1 MALNEWSEKQ
11 ILGLTGGVVV
21 GVLVIMGSLVGYT
34 YAKYTKLEKETETLK
49 RRNKALQ
56 KTADTLE
63 EKKQQRDDLLK
74 DTGLHQKKLP
84 DDEDLGGL
92 RNQVSEQSRNTEI
105 DIAAI
110 NKAKESGRPRPGQ
123 AGRGSKERYVPVKMQ
138 MEASG
143 KFHQFGRFLNR
154 LESRIDRL
162 VAVKGFELTAN
173 KDGLQPKKSE
183 LKIRLQFDAYRYKTR

>member
-21 GVLVIMGSLVGYT
+21 GVLVIMGGLVGYT
-34 YAKYTKLEKETETLK
+34 YAKYATLKEDTETLK
-49 RRNKALQ
+49 RQNKALQ

-63 EKKQQRDDLLK
+63 EKKKLRDDLFK
-74 DTGLHQKKLP
+74 DTEFHQKKLP
-84 DDEDLGGL
+84 DDKDLGDL
-92 RNQVSEQSRNTEI
+92 RNQVSEQSRNTKI
-105 DIAAI
+105 DITAI
-110 NKAKESGRPRPGQ
+110 NEVESGRKAKPGQ
-123 AGRGSKERYVPVKMQ
+123 SGKGSKERYIPVKMK

-143 KFHQFGRFLNR
+143 EFHHFGQFLNR

-173 KDGLQPKKSE
+173 KDGLNPKKPE
-183 LKIRLQFDAYRYKTR
+183 LKIKLQFDAYRYKTR